1 MTYDTFIPGAAGP
14 PVPPR
19 QPAPGAA
26 RRRASR
32 AIGAEGVGAV
42 SLRELARDVGV
53 SHAAPAH
60 HFGDKAGLLTAI
72 ATEGY
77 QLLGAA
83 LQERVADG
91 FLEVG
96 VAYVQFAI
104 EHPAHFEVMYRPD
117 LFDVDDADFVAAKA
131 LASELL
137 YGPAAEIAGDA
148 AASRVG
154 IAGWSFVHGFATLW
168 LTGNLGD
175 RLGDDP
181 IAAARAVG
189 SVLFRASAGAA
200 DNATIEGETKHGE
213 VTAQRFGRPS

>member
-1 MTYDTFIPGAAGP
+1 M
-14 PVPPR
+14 
-19 QPAPGAA
+19 
-26 RRRASR
+26 
-32 AIGAEGVGAV
+32 
-42 SLRELARDVGV
+42 

-77 QLLGAA
+77 ELLGAA
-83 LQERVADG
+83 LLPRVADG

-137 YGPAAEIAGDA
+137 YGPAAEVAGDA

-168 LTGNLGD
+168 LKGNFGD

-189 SVLFRASAGAA
+189 SVLFARPPERQTTRRSKAKRS
-200 DNATIEGETKHGE
+200 
-213 VTAQRFGRPS
+213 TAR